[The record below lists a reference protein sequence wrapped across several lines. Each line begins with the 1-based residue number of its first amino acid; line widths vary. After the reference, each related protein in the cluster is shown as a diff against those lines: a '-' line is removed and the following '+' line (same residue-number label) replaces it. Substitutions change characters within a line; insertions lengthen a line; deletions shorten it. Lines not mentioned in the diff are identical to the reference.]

1 MEEATG
7 DATQPG
13 SQEPLR
19 VRIYRL
25 GGSNVRIEPAPA
37 KRPWLPPAA
46 YRCPPIVFANQL
58 GYLLSLEGPLDLAW
72 DGRPTPDGIQID
84 LHGQPLEARTD
95 FGPGIASLFPGIVVK
110 TPPGIGLLVKAVPNQ
125 PLGRLMLM
133 EGFVETDWLEFTFN
147 LSFKFLFP
155 GRVQVPPRTPL
166 CALLPYP
173 TVLLKDAELSVVDHG
188 AEHRRVEAYAERYL
202 RNRVEAAQA
211 AGRQGQE
218 ELFETL
224 YLRGETLDGPR
235 PRGTAHARS
244 PWKG

>member
-1 MEEATG
+1 ME
-7 DATQPG
+7 
-13 SQEPLR
+13 
-19 VRIYRL
+19 IYRQKGDFAKAHEAADKAKAIDGNNVNIRYNEVSL
-25 GGSNVRIEPAPA
+25 LEAEGKLPEAIAALKEILNSGAPKSTDSAQKAVRIEPAPA
-37 KRPWLPPAA
+37 KRPWLPPQA
-46 YRCPPIVFANQL
+46 YRCPPITFANQL

-173 TVLLKDAELSVVDHG
+173 TVLLKDALAPNLV
-188 AEHRRVEAYAERYL
+188 
-202 RNRVEAAQA
+202 Q
-211 AGRQGQE
+211 
-218 ELFETL
+218 TL
-224 YLRGETLDGPR
+224 
-235 PRGTAHARS
+235 
-244 PWKG
+244 